1 MESLSV
7 FGDIGQVLGYPA
19 MLIIFWLFNKVKELE
34 KRLKEGNDHFD
45 KTDAELK
52 EINKSLYIIIGK
64 VDTVLQRNCNTT
76 ENN

>member
-1 MESLSV
+1 MENLSV